1 MAWIQLEDISFIAV
15 NSMLTISVP
24 GIPSIIQ
31 GVMIKFMYFDILFTE
46 FWIEKFMRK
55 IGIDFD

>member
-1 MAWIQLEDISFIAV
+1 
-15 NSMLTISVP
+15 MLTISVP

-46 FWIEKFMRK
+46 LWIDNLMSK
-55 IGIDFD
+55 IGIDFEL

>member
-1 MAWIQLEDISFIAV
+1 
-15 NSMLTISVP
+15 MLSISVP

-46 FWIEKFMRK
+46 YWIEKFMRK